1 MFEAMKAAIF
11 DMDGTLID
19 SMGEWRKLNVS
30 FLSEHGI
37 TPSADE
43 EAELYAMSGMMAAAY
58 VRDHFGVDTD
68 YSQLL
73 ARSTR
78 MMEPVY
84 RAGVPLKPGAF
95 GYLKRLHAQGVKCV
109 VATATP
115 ANLALLALNKLG
127 LVSHLDYIFSTDMIG
142 GGKSDPAFYDR
153 LCAMIGEK
161 KEDCVMFEDALYAMR
176 GACSAGLGVIGV
188 TDGTNRHDREAI
200 HAICDR
206 VIDSFDELD

>member
-1 MFEAMKAAIF
+1 MLNAMKAAIF

-19 SMGEWRKLNVS
+19 SMGEWRKLNIS
-30 FLSEHGI
+30 FLTGHGI
-37 TPSADE
+37 TPTADE
-43 EAELYAMSGMMAAAY
+43 EAELYAMSGVMAAAY

-73 ARSTR
+73 ERSTR

-84 RAGVPLKPGAF
+84 RTGVPFKPGAAQ
-95 GYLKRLHAQGVKCV
+95 YVKRLHDRGVKCV

-115 ANLALLALNKLG
+115 ANLALLALNRLG
-127 LVSHLDYIFSTDMIG
+127 LVSDLDYIFSTDMVG

-176 GACSAGLGVIGV
+176 GARAAGLGVIGV

-200 HAICDR
+200 VALCDR
-206 VIDSFDELD
+206 VIDSYDELD